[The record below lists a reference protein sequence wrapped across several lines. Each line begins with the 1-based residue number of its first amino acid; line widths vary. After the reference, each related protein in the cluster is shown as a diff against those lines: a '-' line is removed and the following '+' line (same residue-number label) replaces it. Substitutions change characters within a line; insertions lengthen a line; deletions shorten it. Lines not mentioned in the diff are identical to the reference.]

1 MGIIKNKHTDKHT
14 GELEIVKSSLILFTV
29 LLFFLLA
36 DYVSAAEFPYCLQKY
51 SENGNGFWDGW
62 LLLDNWATLPGNIGT
77 QDHNSGGIS
86 PLLTIPGR
94 GKKISATYDIKFATE
109 DDFEPGPSGY
119 GRRVGGGGHFAS
131 VISRSHNW
139 CPEGTSCNDGR
150 SCYDKWL
157 RLELTSPT
165 EEGYG
170 ISVRNHG
177 PDYDQFCQSNSFG
190 KVPGMRLR
198 AGQWIRIR
206 HEGEITG
213 TNSARL
219 TLQYI
224 SIDGTPLVGS
234 QYTKVW
240 NCNFVNPVPILH
252 FYSFGNYDRGTQS
265 GATYGDLQTRNLQF
279 SVENSGEPPQ
289 SCSDGTPYNQ
299 CSSNKP
305 RYCSNGNLISSCGPP
320 NNCGCPSQ
328 QVCNQDGTC
337 GAAQIPRCD
346 QQGGICCT
354 SGQTCNG
361 NSVASNNCNTLCCV
375 GTCQSPTQSI
385 LFEDDFES
393 YSVGTTPSLWSSDQ
407 GTWTVE
413 YETQGGNKV
422 YKSYSTDAWLYSWPN
437 NANFLNENNYEI
449 IAKLNRWGG
458 SASTGL
464 GIIGYFNPSTG
475 DGYIIRFRNVSP
487 YTWIEKVDNFSTLT
501 TISTYNFVPP
511 SAAWFNVKAQ
521 FETLSDKTVIKLK
534 VWNQGATE
542 PVSWNLA
549 TNDTSRYSTQGTF
562 GFAHRY
568 NTEWYDDFEVSSIQ
582 QGSNR
587 PPTATITLPTQTSF
601 IINTQINYNGQ
612 GSDPENQPL
621 TYTWTYDIIGDTS
634 PEFPLPPGQS
644 GTFIP
649 TILVRN
655 QSTLYT
661 LKLVVRDT
669 QGATGTAM
677 KNLTINPIQ
686 GNNCAIIN
694 AYWDRKSAIVGD
706 LVRLIAEGSNCNGM
720 YVNFTI
726 YEDDTSSGDDQVLIN
741 PQLVS
746 FVNNRVEVTWIAEWQ
761 DDCGGLCNPPEYYF
775 IVALRD
781 NSNNRRQ
788 SATQLT
794 VNRSLNQPPT
804 AIINEPRINSE
815 LISFE
820 TNYPTKAVID
830 YGLTSN
836 YGNRDS
842 DDILFR
848 STHSILLR
856 GLIKGETYHYRITVT
871 DSNDRSL
878 STNDRIFTFLSDQQD
893 QQCADGTPYN
903 QCSSTKP
910 LYCLSNGT
918 LIPSCGSPYICGCPA
933 NLPTCITQIG
943 MCVISEN
950 FPPTATITLPTQTSF
965 IINTQ
970 INYNGQGS
978 DPENQPLTYTWTYDI
993 IGDTSPEFPLP
1004 PGQSGTFTPTILVR
1018 NQSTLYTLKLV
1029 VRDTQGATG
1038 TAMKN
1043 LTINPI
1049 QGNNCAIINAYWD
1062 RKSAIVGDLVR
1073 LIAEGSNCNGMYVN
1087 FTIYEDDTSSGDD
1100 QVRINPQLVSFA
1112 NNRVEVTWVA
1122 EWQDDCGGL
1131 CNPPEY
1137 YFIVALRDNSNNRR
1151 QSATQLTVNR
1161 SLNQPP
1167 TAIINEPRM
1176 NSELISFETNYPTK
1190 AVIDYGLTSN
1200 YGNRDS
1206 DDILFRS
1213 THSIL
1218 LRGLIKGETYHYRIT
1233 VTDSNDRSLSTNDRI
1248 FTFLSDQQD
1257 QQCADGTPY
1266 NQCSSTKPLYCLSN
1280 GTLIPSCGSPYICG
1294 CPANL
1299 PTCITQI
1306 GMCVISENFPP
1317 TATITLPTQTSFIIN
1332 TQINYN
1338 GQGSDPENQPLTYTW
1353 TYDIIGDTSP
1363 EFPLPPGQSGTF
1375 TPTILVRNQSTI
1387 YTLKLVV
1394 RDTKGATGT
1403 AMKNLTINPGASSDL
1418 IISDITEKPVISFN
1432 LNSSIPFSGRGIDPD
1447 GELSGNQLV
1456 WSYDIIGDNQGIIRI
1471 GSGNSGSFIA
1481 DKSTG
1486 ELTIYKLFLNA
1497 SDGKLSDIDFKEI
1510 LIKLVNIPTDRRC
1523 SDGTPI
1529 NQCSADMPLYCDNG
1543 NLVSR
1548 CGSPENC
1555 GCPDNQRCK
1564 RNGTCGG
1571 PNRLPRANLIE
1582 PTQNLFGNN
1591 ASIGYL
1597 GNGTDEDQ
1605 GNLISSELI

>member
-644 GTFIP
+644 GTF
-649 TILVRN
+649 
-655 QSTLYT
+655 
-661 LKLVVRDT
+661 
-669 QGATGTAM
+669 
-677 KNLTINPIQ
+677 
-686 GNNCAIIN
+686 
-694 AYWDRKSAIVGD
+694 
-706 LVRLIAEGSNCNGM
+706 
-720 YVNFTI
+720 
-726 YEDDTSSGDDQVLIN
+726 
-741 PQLVS
+741 
-746 FVNNRVEVTWIAEWQ
+746 
-761 DDCGGLCNPPEYYF
+761 
-775 IVALRD
+775 
-781 NSNNRRQ
+781 
-788 SATQLT
+788 
-794 VNRSLNQPPT
+794 
-804 AIINEPRINSE
+804 
-815 LISFE
+815 
-820 TNYPTKAVID
+820 
-830 YGLTSN
+830 
-836 YGNRDS
+836 
-842 DDILFR
+842 
-848 STHSILLR
+848 
-856 GLIKGETYHYRITVT
+856 
-871 DSNDRSL
+871 
-878 STNDRIFTFLSDQQD
+878 
-893 QQCADGTPYN
+893 
-903 QCSSTKP
+903 
-910 LYCLSNGT
+910 
-918 LIPSCGSPYICGCPA
+918 
-933 NLPTCITQIG
+933 
-943 MCVISEN
+943 
-950 FPPTATITLPTQTSF
+950 
-965 IINTQ
+965 
-970 INYNGQGS
+970 
-978 DPENQPLTYTWTYDI
+978 
-993 IGDTSPEFPLP
+993 
-1004 PGQSGTFTPTILVR
+1004 TPTILVR

-1043 LTINPI
+1043 LTINP
-1049 QGNNCAIINAYWD
+1049 
-1062 RKSAIVGDLVR
+1062 
-1073 LIAEGSNCNGMYVN
+1073 
-1087 FTIYEDDTSSGDD
+1087 
-1100 QVRINPQLVSFA
+1100 
-1112 NNRVEVTWVA
+1112 
-1122 EWQDDCGGL
+1122 
-1131 CNPPEY
+1131 
-1137 YFIVALRDNSNNRR
+1137 
-1151 QSATQLTVNR
+1151 
-1161 SLNQPP
+1161 
-1167 TAIINEPRM
+1167 
-1176 NSELISFETNYPTK
+1176 
-1190 AVIDYGLTSN
+1190 VI
-1200 YGNRDS
+1200 
-1206 DDILFRS
+1206 
-1213 THSIL
+1213 
-1218 LRGLIKGETYHYRIT
+1218 
-1233 VTDSNDRSLSTNDRI
+1233 
-1248 FTFLSDQQD
+1248 
-1257 QQCADGTPY
+1257 
-1266 NQCSSTKPLYCLSN
+1266 
-1280 GTLIPSCGSPYICG
+1280 
-1294 CPANL
+1294 
-1299 PTCITQI
+1299 
-1306 GMCVISENFPP
+1306 
-1317 TATITLPTQTSFIIN
+1317 
-1332 TQINYN
+1332 
-1338 GQGSDPENQPLTYTW
+1338 
-1353 TYDIIGDTSP
+1353 
-1363 EFPLPPGQSGTF
+1363 
-1375 TPTILVRNQSTI
+1375 
-1387 YTLKLVV
+1387 
-1394 RDTKGATGT
+1394 
-1403 AMKNLTINPGASSDL
+1403 SSDL
-1418 IISDITEKPVISFN
+1418 IISDITEKQVISFN